1 MNLIE
6 EGSYVVIRGA
16 NNVRLVQVDKKK
28 PVFFGKRKF
37 GVQAAIGQP
46 FGSVFEIRDR
56 DLRKVSAEEF
66 RRTSTECVLQVD
78 DAATSGQDNRNL
90 LDDGKSQK
98 LTREQIESFKAD
110 GTSGEEI
117 VKTLLE
123 NSTTFRE
130 KTEYSQQKY
139 VKKKQQKYL
148 QHLTLE
154 RPTARLLGE
163 MFYSQNPL
171 KVGNMRVDALAQ
183 LLTSCDVRSGGRYV
197 VFDSWLGLLTAAV
210 LERLGKQGRIVQ
222 LYPGQG
228 PESSYRQAVYALNL
242 DQDFVHSTV
251 LELPF
256 QRAVDLLRDTPSSTA
271 ADQSGESVAVAV
283 SERLEMDGEAEPME
297 DESSNGAPS
306 NRPSEKESK
315 EDERSRRRARRLEE
329 QEKAADL
336 LKTKTLD
343 GLLVASKQHPASVVL
358 TLLEFLAPSRPFAV
372 FCTFQEPLVDLYCQL
387 KNAGTAVF
395 LKLSES
401 WLRMHQVLP
410 DRTHPS
416 INMSGGGGYLLTGIK
431 VDNST

>member
-1 MNLIE
+1 MNLIQ

-28 PVFFGKRKF
+28 PIFFGKRKF

-56 DLRKVSAEEF
+56 DLQKVSAEEF
-66 RRTSTECVLQVD
+66 RRTSSECIPQVD
-78 DAATSGQDNRNL
+78 DVLTSGQDNRNL

-98 LTREQIESFKAD
+98 LTREQIEGFKAD

-123 NSTTFRE
+123 NSTTFRK

-139 VKKKQQKYL
+139 LKKKQQKYL

-163 MFYSQNPL
+163 MYYSQNPL

-183 LLTSCDVRSGGRYV
+183 LLTWCNVRSGGRYA

-210 LERLGKQGRIVQ
+210 LERLGKEGSIVQ
-222 LYPGQG
+222 LYPGLG
-228 PESSYRQAVYALNL
+228 PDSSYRQAVNALNL
-242 DQDFVHSTV
+242 DDNFVHSTV

-256 QRAVDLLRDTPSSTA
+256 QRALDLLREPSTTEDGDGDSSMAVA
-271 ADQSGESVAVAV
+271 ADQPETPAAGSGN
-283 SERLEMDGEAEPME
+283 D
-297 DESSNGAPS
+297 APS
-306 NRPSEKESK
+306 DGQPSGKEWK
-315 EDERSRRRARRLEE
+315 DDERTRRRARRLEE
-329 QEKAADL
+329 QQKAADL
-336 LKTKTLD
+336 LKTKALD
-343 GLLVASKQHPASVVL
+343 GLLVAGKQHPTPVVL

-372 FCTFQEPLVDLYCQL
+372 FCTYQEPLVDLYGRL
-387 KNAGTAVF
+387 KSANNAVF

-401 WLRMHQVLP
+401 WLRAHQVLP

>member
-1 MNLIE
+1 
-6 EGSYVVIRGA
+6 
-16 NNVRLVQVDKKK
+16 
-28 PVFFGKRKF
+28 
-37 GVQAAIGQP
+37 
-46 FGSVFEIRDR
+46 
-56 DLRKVSAEEF
+56 
-66 RRTSTECVLQVD
+66 VL
-78 DAATSGQDNRNL
+78 TSGQDNRNL

-98 LTREQIESFKAD
+98 LTREQIENFKAD

-123 NSTTFRE
+123 NSTTFKK

-139 VKKKQQKYL
+139 LKKKQQKYL

-163 MFYSQNPL
+163 MYYSQNPL

-183 LLTSCDVRSGGRYV
+183 LLTWCNVRSGGRYA

-210 LERLGKQGRIVQ
+210 LERLGREGSVVQ
-222 LYPGQG
+222 LYPGLG
-228 PESSYRQAVYALNL
+228 PDRWVSSIEPLLKKTLNPPKTDSYPYCPRPFPRSSYRQAVNALNL
-242 DQDFVHSTV
+242 DENFVHSTV

-256 QRAVDLLRDTPSSTA
+256 QRALDLLREPSTAEDGDGDSSMAAAADQAETTVAGSNDDTPS
-271 ADQSGESVAVAV
+271 DGQPSG
-283 SERLEMDGEAEPME
+283 
-297 DESSNGAPS
+297 
-306 NRPSEKESK
+306 KEWK
-315 EDERSRRRARRLEE
+315 E
-329 QEKAADL
+329 QQKAADL
-336 LKTKTLD
+336 LKTKALD
-343 GLLVASKQHPASVVL
+343 GLLVASKQHPTPVVL

-372 FCTFQEPLVDLYCQL
+372 FCTYQEPLVDLYGRL
-387 KNAGTAVF
+387 KSAGNAVF

-401 WLRMHQVLP
+401 WLRAHQVLP

>member
-66 RRTSTECVLQVD
+66 RRTTTECIPQVED
-78 DAATSGQDNRNL
+78 VVSSGQDNRNL

-110 GTSGEEI
+110 GTSGEDI

-123 NSTTFRE
+123 NSTTFKE

-154 RPTARLLGE
+154 RPTARLLCE
-163 MFYSQNPL
+163 MYYSQNPL
-171 KVGNMRVDALAQ
+171 KVGNMRVDALAL
-183 LLTSCDVRSGGRYV
+183 LLTSCNVRSGGNYA

-210 LERLGKQGRIVQ
+210 LERLGKQGQIVQ

-242 DQDFVHSTV
+242 DEDFVHSTV

-256 QRAVDLLRDTPSSTA
+256 QRAVDLLGGSASSAA
-271 ADQSGESVAVAV
+271 ADQGGDSAAVAAAA
-283 SERLEMDGEAEPME
+283 SDRLETGGDAETTTVA
-297 DESSNGAPS
+297 SGNGAPKDKEQ
-306 NRPSEKESK
+306 PEKESK
-315 EDERSRRRARRLEE
+315 EDERLRRRVRRLEE
-329 QEKAADL
+329 QQKAAEL
-336 LKTKTLD
+336 LKTKALD
-343 GLLVASKQHPASVVL
+343 GLLVASKQHPAPVVL
-358 TLLEFLAPSRPFAV
+358 TLLEFLAPSRPFGV

-387 KNAGTAVF
+387 KNAGSAVF

-401 WLRMHQVLP
+401 WLRAHQV
-410 DRTHPS
+410 
-416 INMSGGGGYLLTGIK
+416 
-431 VDNST
+431 

>member
-1 MNLIE
+1 MNLIQ

-28 PVFFGKRKF
+28 PIFFGKRKF

-66 RRTSTECVLQVD
+66 RRTSSECIPQVD
-78 DAATSGQDNRNL
+78 DVLTSGQDNRNL

-123 NSTTFRE
+123 NSTTFRK

-139 VKKKQQKYL
+139 LKKKQQKYL

-163 MFYSQNPL
+163 MYYSQNPL

-183 LLTSCDVRSGGRYV
+183 LLTWCNVRSGGKYA

-210 LERLGKQGRIVQ
+210 LERLGREGSVVQ
-222 LYPGQG
+222 LYPGLG
-228 PESSYRQAVYALNL
+228 PDSSYRQAVNALNL
-242 DQDFVHSTV
+242 DENFVHSTV

-256 QRAVDLLRDTPSSTA
+256 QRALDLLRESSTA
-271 ADQSGESVAVAV
+271 EDGDGDSSMVAAADQAETTVAGD
-283 SERLEMDGEAEPME
+283 R
-297 DESSNGAPS
+297 
-306 NRPSEKESK
+306 K
-315 EDERSRRRARRLEE
+315 
-329 QEKAADL
+329 
-336 LKTKTLD
+336 
-343 GLLVASKQHPASVVL
+343 SVV
-358 TLLEFLAPSRPFAV
+358 
-372 FCTFQEPLVDLYCQL
+372 
-387 KNAGTAVF
+387 
-395 LKLSES
+395 
-401 WLRMHQVLP
+401 
-410 DRTHPS
+410 
-416 INMSGGGGYLLTGIK
+416 
-431 VDNST
+431 